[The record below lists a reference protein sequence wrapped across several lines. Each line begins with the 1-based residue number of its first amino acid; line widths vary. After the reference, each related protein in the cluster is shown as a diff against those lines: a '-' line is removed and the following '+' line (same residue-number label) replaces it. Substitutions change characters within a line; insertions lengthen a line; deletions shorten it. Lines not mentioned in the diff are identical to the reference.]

1 MFGQAGFLNIE
12 ALYHGGIYTGA
23 AEPQEAF
30 YMKTVQS
37 SAQNRR
43 SSNKDTPSHWTQAV
57 RVRLPSDPGSETASI
72 VCVVIMPASMARPT
86 PATSRYATT
95 EKSTMVP
102 PNRRSNETA
111 QSSGLKR
118 RQSNKDPP
126 SPWARANVAVRVR
139 LLSDRG
145 SEIASIVRVVDGRYH
160 VFDPRGESESFQF
173 QEQQTCGDLVKANE
187 GQGFMFG
194 QFFDETKYNVYAFQS
209 TTKDMLTMFIEG
221 CDCSVYTRISTV
233 TSKTFAMLGSEECS
247 GVVSFIASELYQR
260 VDKLWSE
267 GQIWDVAVPYLEVY
281 NKVVRDL
288 LCLDPTK
295 TIAILNVTK
304 RKVKGAGT
312 LLQLL
317 LKGNKSRTHHVTD
330 ATAESA
336 WSHAIFQSYVA
347 LAEYVTSTSKEIRAS
362 MCSSELDSLEGAAAA
377 SGNIKDQMREGTKLN
392 LSLLSLG
399 NCIDACSR
407 NWTQQVP
414 CQDSKL
420 THILKDS
427 LGASCNT
434 LMIGT
439 ATAVNLSSTE
449 T

>member
-72 VCVVIMPASMARPT
+72 VCVVIMPASMVRPT
-86 PATSRYATT
+86 PAT
-95 EKSTMVP
+95 
-102 PNRRSNETA
+102 
-111 QSSGLKR
+111 
-118 RQSNKDPP
+118 
-126 SPWARANVAVRVR
+126 
-139 LLSDRG
+139 
-145 SEIASIVRVVDGRYH
+145 H
-160 VFDPRGESESFQF
+160 
-173 QEQQTCGDLVKANE
+173 
-187 GQGFMFG
+187 
-194 QFFDETKYNVYAFQS
+194 
-209 TTKDMLTMFIEG
+209 
-221 CDCSVYTRISTV
+221 DCSVYTRISTV

-247 GVVSFIASELYQR
+247 GGVSFIASELYQR

-281 NKVVRDL
+281 NKVVCDL
-288 LCLDPTK
+288 LCLDPAK

-312 LLQLL
+312 VLQLL

-330 ATAESA
+330 ATVESA

-377 SGNIKDQMREGTKLN
+377 SGNIKDQMRQGTKLN

-439 ATAVNLSSTE
+439 ATALNLSSTE
-449 T
+449 TYNTQ